1 MGLKGAVQGSGAE
14 PGRQGP
20 RLRFILARRKN
31 KRNFMPFYEY
41 QCKSCGH
48 TLEAMQ
54 KINDS
59 PLRKCPHCGKSQ
71 LTRLMSAPVFRL
83 KGGGWYE
90 TDFKGD
96 QDNKKNLADRPEVEA
111 PKEETKP
118 AADGKA
124 AEPKAADGKA
134 ADTGAKEAA
143 KPAEKAGDKPTP
155 KAPAETPKK
164 AASGGMSRRGATAAP
179 PKARAATPAKK
190 AVKKP
195 VRKAASKLKR
205 RG

>member
-1 MGLKGAVQGSGAE
+1 
-14 PGRQGP
+14 
-20 RLRFILARRKN
+20 
-31 KRNFMPFYEY
+31 MPFYEY

-54 KINDS
+54 KVNDS
-59 PLRKCPHCGKSQ
+59 PLKKCPDCGKSQ

-96 QDNKKNLADRPEVEA
+96 QDNKKNLADRPEAEA
-111 PKEETKP
+111 AKDDKKP
-118 AADGKA
+118 AADAKST
-124 AEPKAADGKA
+124 
-134 ADTGAKEAA
+134 DTGGKDAAAKDAGGKDAA
-143 KPAEKAGDKPTP
+143 KPAEKAADKP
-155 KAPAETPKK
+155 AEK
-164 AASGGMSRRGATAAP
+164 AAPTESAKKPAGGGMSRRGAASAP
-179 PKARAATPAKK
+179 VRPSPKK

-195 VRKAASKLKR
+195 AAKARR